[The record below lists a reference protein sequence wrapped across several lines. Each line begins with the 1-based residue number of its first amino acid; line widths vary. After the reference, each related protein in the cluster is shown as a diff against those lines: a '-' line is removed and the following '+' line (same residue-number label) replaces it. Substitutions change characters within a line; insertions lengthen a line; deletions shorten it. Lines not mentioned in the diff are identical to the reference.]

1 VALEDTI
8 KKVALYILPF
18 LFSLCFHEYAHAWTA
33 NRLGDPTAKR
43 MGRMTLNP
51 VAHIDIIWTIIIP
64 IITLIVGGIYFGSA
78 KPVPVDPRNFKDPQ
92 KGMALVAFS
101 GPFSNILLGT
111 VFAFV
116 FVAFTLFY
124 GGTDYSG
131 AQRGFFTP
139 LATMLQAGIIINFF
153 LAFFNLIPLP
163 PLDGSKILAMF
174 LPYRKAV
181 ILDMLAPY
189 SFLVILVLW
198 QIGVLKYLIAAPAL
212 FLYKLLV
219 TLSYNIFTGFM

>member
-1 VALEDTI
+1 
-8 KKVALYILPF
+8 
-18 LFSLCFHEYAHAWTA
+18 
-33 NRLGDPTAKR
+33 
-43 MGRMTLNP
+43 MTLNP
-51 VAHIDIIWTIIIP
+51 KAHIDLIWTIIIP

-78 KPVPVDPRNFKDPQ
+78 KPVPVDPRHFKDPQ

-101 GPFSNILLGT
+101 GPFSNIILGT
-111 VFAFV
+111 FFAFA

-124 GGTDYSG
+124 GGIGPDGT
-131 AQRGFFTP
+131 QRGFFAP
-139 LATMLQAGIIINFF
+139 LSTMLQAGIIINFF

-181 ILDMLAPY
+181 MLDMLAPY

-198 QIGVLKYLIAAPAL
+198 QVGVLRFLIAAPAL

-219 TLSYNIFTGFM
+219 GLSYNIFAGFM